1 MAALS
6 SVSLSAVKRFAF
18 AQSLAFCSNVG
29 MTPKQKLIEALRRL
43 CAAHGLDAVADKA
56 GVSAENLQQI
66 VKGTLLPKSKEPRGV
81 GPTLQRKLSA
91 AYPGWDGYSDVVVK
105 IAERAA
111 RLDEKEQ
118 LLLLGIVDS
127 MQPEPMVSTAR
138 AQPSTPTQPQ

>member
-1 MAALS
+1 MTALS
-6 SVSLSAVKRFAF
+6 SVSLSPVKRFAF

-29 MTPKQKLIEALRRL
+29 MTPKQKLIEALKRL
-43 CAAHGLDAVADKA
+43 CAKHTVEAVAEKA

-66 VKGTLLPKSKEPRGV
+66 VKGTKLPKGEPRGV

-91 AYPGWDGYSDVVVK
+91 VYPGWDGYSEVVVK

-111 RLDEKEQ
+111 RLDDKEQ
-118 LLLLGIVDS
+118 LILLGIVDS
-127 MQPEPMVSTAR
+127 MQTEPVVSTAQ